1 MSKSMISV
9 FVLALAASLANAH
22 DPIEPL
28 FTTSLR
34 RVPDASRSDRVVSLL
49 QKDTKSYAAH
59 KEVLDVEVAGGNMGY
74 LAKVPAAAVIN
85 DPEVQDQIH
94 EAEDKAID
102 AVKGIA
108 NLDSDVD
115 SDKIVHEIESIMIA
129 GAGMD
134 KEEITEKLAK
144 MEPDVDEKSIKKVVG
159 AVLGVA
165 KEEKKELF
173 DAMEEAAEECEGQE
187 RFDILMCDSHMCT
200 KCVLA
205 YCMEQCQETQK
216 MFPTCRCKDWPKSR
230 KSYSG
235 GDFEGKG
242 KYVTQAGIQIADAY
256 AYLSEHLDVSVA
268 SLKPVNYG
276 DAESPVGGLDVQ
288 VSVSSHGLFEKT
300 TKTCTMTVKGD
311 GSSSLGTCES
321 GTFKSAT
328 PPPSEGS
335 PGLVV

>member
-59 KEVLDVEVAGGNMGY
+59 KEVLDVEAAGGNMGY
-74 LAKVPAAAVIN
+74 LAKGPATVIN

-102 AVKGIA
+102 AVREIS

-115 SDKIVHEIESIMIA
+115 APKIVHEMENIMIA
-129 GAGMD
+129 GAGMN
-134 KEEITEKLAK
+134 EEKLISRLSK
-144 MEPDVDEKSIKKVVG
+144 MEPDVNEKSIKKVVG

-165 KEEKKELF
+165 KDEKKELF
-173 DAMEEAAEECEGQE
+173 EAMEEAAEECEGQE
-187 RFDILMCDSHMCT
+187 RFDILMCESHMCT

-242 KYVTQAGIQIADAY
+242 KF
-256 AYLSEHLDVSVA
+256 
-268 SLKPVNYG
+268 G
-276 DAESPVGGLDVQ
+276 DAGDYA
-288 VSVSSHGLFEKT
+288 K
-300 TKTCTMTVKGD
+300 D
-311 GSSSLGTCES
+311 GSSRRFIQMGASFAKDAAAFISTEI
-321 GTFKSAT
+321 KD
-328 PPPSEGS
+328 E
-335 PGLVV
+335 